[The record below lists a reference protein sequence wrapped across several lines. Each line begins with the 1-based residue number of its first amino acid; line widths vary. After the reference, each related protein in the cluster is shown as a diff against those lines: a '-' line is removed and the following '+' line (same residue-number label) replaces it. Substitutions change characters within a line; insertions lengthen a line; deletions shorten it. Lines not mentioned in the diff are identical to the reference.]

1 MIETLLGGLLGGAF
15 RLAPEVL
22 KWFDRKAERSHEL
35 SMLSKNMEIDK
46 MRGEQALAQLDVQR
60 EISMVTAGLAALQEA
75 VRGQFQLTGNKK
87 LDALNISV
95 RPVITYWFM
104 GLYCSAKTAVFV
116 ALILADT
123 GIVDSI
129 KLSWTE
135 TDMALFSGI
144 MNFYFIGRVFD
155 KK

>member
-22 KWFDRKAERSHEL
+22 KWFDRKAERAHEL
-35 SMLSKNMEIDK
+35 SLLTKNIEIDA
-46 MRGEQALAQLDVQR
+46 MRGAQKLAELDVQR
-60 EISMVTAGLAALQEA
+60 EISQMSAGLAALQEA

-95 RPVITYWFM
+95 RPIITYWFM
-104 GLYCSAKTAVFV
+104 GLYCGAKTAVFV
-116 ALILADT
+116 GLLLAGT
-123 GIVDSI
+123 AITDSI